1 MCARRFWKDELK
13 LLFLFEDP
21 TGQEERAA
29 TSIEA
34 IPGKQQERLCR
45 LLGVERYRRR
55 WPHIDEEE
63 LRRSAVEH
71 PYLKDQWLLLHKRRM
86 PEDVKEACL
95 VCRDCKGPLTSS
107 VLTLPRYSLA
117 NDLWIGP
124 QPAALQGLASATKR
138 LLPMTRAC
146 MQVVVLQPA
155 NLQREERQHGFIG
168 NTIFLP
174 QARPSA
180 VLSTLPPKE
189 VDMQDTVLFVLVGG
203 QKNQVRCSTLLKA
216 PRDEYM
222 AAVECLQ
229 RTSPFYAAIQVRP
242 DGEDALDGCVLE
254 TAADSALAQQLL
266 QQGPADAQG
275 QEEDA
280 AVEDETAEEVAAKEV
295 ADGVDDSGA
304 AR

>member
-1 MCARRFWKDELK
+1 MK

-203 QKNQVRCSTLLKA
+203 QKNQVSGSTLLKA
-216 PRDEYM
+216 PRDEYT
-222 AAVECLQ
+222 AAVDCLR
-229 RTSPFYAAIQVRP
+229 RTSPFYASVEVRP
-242 DGEDALDGCVLE
+242 DGEDVLDGCVLE
-254 TAADSALAQQLL
+254 TAAESALAQQLL

-275 QEEDA
+275 QEQDA
-280 AVEDETAEEVAAKEV
+280 AVEEETAEEVAAKEV
-295 ADGVDDSGA
+295 GDDADDSGA

>member
-1 MCARRFWKDELK
+1 MK

-63 LRRSAVEH
+63 LRQSAVEH

-203 QKNQVRCSTLLKA
+203 QKNQVRGSTLLKA
-216 PRDEYM
+216 PRDEYT
-222 AAVECLQ
+222 AAVDCLR
-229 RTSPFYAAIQVRP
+229 RTSPFYASVEVRP
-242 DGEDALDGCVLE
+242 DGEDVLDGCVLE
-254 TAADSALAQQLL
+254 TAAESALAQQLL

-275 QEEDA
+275 QEQDA
-280 AVEDETAEEVAAKEV
+280 AVEEETAEEVAAKEV
-295 ADGVDDSGA
+295 GDDADDSGA

>member
-1 MCARRFWKDELK
+1 MK

-63 LRRSAVEH
+63 LRQSAVEH

-203 QKNQVRCSTLLKA
+203 QKNQVRGSTLLKA
-216 PRDEYM
+216 PRDEYT
-222 AAVECLQ
+222 AAVDCLR
-229 RTSPFYAAIQVRP
+229 RTSPFYASVEVRP
-242 DGEDALDGCVLE
+242 DGEDVLDGCVLE
-254 TAADSALAQQLL
+254 TAAESALAQQLL
-266 QQGPADAQG
+266 QQRPADAQG
-275 QEEDA
+275 QEQDA
-280 AVEDETAEEVAAKEV
+280 AVEEETAEEVAAKEV
-295 ADGVDDSGA
+295 GDDADDSGA